1 MFLLSQCL
9 VGVATLLDLAS
20 FQFKSRRI
28 ILLCLFSS
36 VLLTSTH
43 FFILGQQSAGWLM
56 LIAAARYLY
65 CVFARQYMVMLG
77 FIILSM
83 VTVFITWH
91 NWLSGLALIATLIQ
105 TLASFQAKDF
115 KLRIL
120 MIVGTSL
127 WMAHNVMVGSPIAVL
142 MEGLFLTSNIVGL
155 YRFYRH
161 QAFATKAV

>member
-20 FQFKSRRI
+20 FQFKSRRL

-36 VLLTSTH
+36 VLLTACH
-43 FFILGQQSAGWLM
+43 FFMLDQPSAGWLM

-65 CVFARQYMVMLG
+65 CAFARRYMVMLG

-83 VTVFITWH
+83 VAVFITWH
-91 NWLSGLALIATLIQ
+91 SWLSGLALIATLVQ

-127 WMAHNVMVGSPIAVL
+127 WMAHNIMVGSPIAVL
-142 MEGLFLTSNIVGL
+142 MECLFLTSNIIGL
-155 YRFYRH
+155 YRFYRPSS
-161 QAFATKAV
+161 VCS